1 MKIKNTKS
9 GVVHATVEEFNN
21 EITHCGIPALTIK
34 STKYPDS
41 NMVWNLYSDVTCKNC
56 CRIIGLRPLPSPA
69 RSSKGFKSKGRKT
82 MKASEAISRLVQ
94 LIVAHGDREIVLE
107 DKHST
112 VAGIFQDNTKEGEA
126 SEAKVFVV
134 AQD

>member
-1 MKIKNTKS
+1 
-9 GVVHATVEEFNN
+9 
-21 EITHCGIPALTIK
+21 
-34 STKYPDS
+34 
-41 NMVWNLYSDVTCKNC
+41 
-56 CRIIGLRPLPSPA
+56 
-69 RSSKGFKSKGRKT
+69 